1 MALHRIE
8 HRQVV
13 PVDLDTAWRFFS
25 DPRNLA
31 RMTPPEMALIPTGP
45 VPDHMHAGM
54 IIPYRI
60 RPFPRL
66 SFEWVTEITH
76 VVERQFF
83 VDEQRSGPYAF
94 WHHQHHFREATG
106 GTEVRDVIHYR
117 LPFAPLSDVLLG
129 HLVRRRVNA
138 IFAFRRRALEQADL
152 LRSS

>member
-1 MALHRIE
+1 MALHRLE

-13 PVDLDTAWRFFS
+13 PVDVETAWRFFS

-31 RMTPPEMALIPTGP
+31 RMTPQEMALIPTGP

-60 RPFPRL
+60 RPFPPL

-76 VVERQFF
+76 VVELEFF

-94 WHHQHHFREATG
+94 WHHQHHFREVPG
-106 GTEVRDVIHYR
+106 GVEVRDVVHYR
-117 LPFAPLSDVLLG
+117 LPFAPLSDVVVG
-129 HLVRRRVNA
+129 GVVRRQVDAIFAYRRRVLENGT
-138 IFAFRRRALEQADL
+138 IFR
-152 LRSS
+152 